1 MSLGMMTI
9 ELNSDLQNFA
19 VVTINISTESGY
31 DEFNSQIASLL
42 PNTKFIGNLRRKYG
56 AIDNSNFIAGY
67 KVNDLYTQAITTDR
81 NTIKV
86 LLVNNGIT
94 SYKEVQFLSN

>member
-1 MSLGMMTI
+1 MDYK
-9 ELNSDLQNFA
+9 LNSDLQNFA
-19 VVTINISTESGY
+19 VITINISTENGY

-42 PNTKFIGNLRRKYG
+42 PNTKFIGNLRRKHG
-56 AIDNSNFIAGY
+56 DIDNSNFIAGY
-67 KVNDLYTQAITTDR
+67 KVNDSHAQAITTDQ

-94 SYKEVQFLSN
+94 TYKEVQFASN